1 MQGNKDYIY
10 IIIFNL
16 SLILFWDAIV
26 VLCCKIINE
35 KNFNLEK
42 NMYKMRNWE
51 EDGKWYIK
59 KLKIKK
65 WKDYLPQY
73 VSKNG
78 FSKKNLDDLCI
89 DYIDKFIF
97 ETCRGEWAHRKC
109 MWVLL
114 PIFLINVFPFN
125 LLFLFLVLLI
135 NIPYICIQRY
145 NRFRLIK
152 VKEKIL
158 LLSKKEKFKVL
169 SFIRKFNMVDS

>member
-16 SLILFWDAIV
+16 SLILVWDAIV
-26 VLCCKIINE
+26 VLCCKMMNE
-35 KNFNLEK
+35 KNFALDK
-42 NMYKMRNWE
+42 NMYRMRSWE
-51 EDGKWYIK
+51 DDGKWYIRN
-59 KLKIKK
+59 LKIKK

-78 FSKKNLDDLCI
+78 FSKKKLDNLYI
-89 DYIDKFIF
+89 EYIDRFII

-114 PIFLINVFPFN
+114 PIFLLNIFPFN

-152 VKEKIL
+152 IKEKIL
-158 LLSKKEKFKVL
+158 SLDKTENFKV
-169 SFIRKFNMVDS
+169 FNFMRRFNIVDS